1 MKLFLKLAG
10 ILLVLAAVAGLVG
23 FYVHGS
29 RAPGAADVTDRVL
42 LLVPDGASESD
53 PMVHLWLD
61 AGNELGLHMALLH
74 DSELVSPTADVRCA
88 GMIVP
93 DQVHRSANDAVIGA
107 LYRFVHNGG
116 QVMIV
121 YDAATWDLN
130 GRYQRNESRLSSLVG
145 VHYALYDQFRAN
157 SILWSAV
164 RGTAEAMDGLE
175 IPPGKFIPLSRRND
189 KISWEPVSAGAKK
202 DAEYTFSRY
211 QFGEL
216 TYPSFRT
223 TGDYDGKVLLESD
236 AGLVAGYRKDAA
248 GGVLFV
254 NLPLGYLKDR
264 TDGLLLHAFVRYFAE
279 RVLQLPFLAAVP
291 DGVGGLVLNWH
302 IDARFALAPLEELKK
317 IGMFKQGPFSIH
329 FTAGPDVDKFG
340 DHKGLDVLHDPLAD
354 QWIKFFVSRGYTVGS
369 HGGWMH
375 NYWGAKVTDDNA
387 AEFEP
392 YLEKNE
398 KALEQISGEPVRE
411 YSAPV
416 GNHPRWVTHW
426 LEKHGFV
433 AYYYVGDAGMA
444 PTRVY
449 LNGDRDTSIW
459 AFPILHMGRQ
469 AAFEEMQFDNIP
481 VETAKDWL
489 LDVTSFVSHEHTAR
503 LVYSHPLGASRY
515 TAALQAWLADT
526 AELEKQNAF
535 RWYTMT
541 ELANFLTRRDAV
553 EWNLSSGGGDTVV
566 LEATHPH
573 SLEHFSWA
581 LPQSRYSQVKVVE
594 GNGSV
599 RAADGYWFVTA
610 GRGTRIKVQMRL
622 LSDQPRALEV
632 AP

>member
-1 MKLFLKLAG
+1 MKFLVKIVGA
-10 ILLVLAAVAGLVG
+10 LLVLIAVAGLVG
-23 FYVHGS
+23 FYLHGS
-29 RAPGAADVTDRVL
+29 RTPEAGNVTDRIL
-42 LLVPDGASESD
+42 LLVPDGASKSD

-61 AGNELGLHMALLH
+61 AGNELGLHLELLH
-74 DSELVSPTADVRCA
+74 DSELVSPAGDVRCA

-93 DQVHRSANDAVIGA
+93 DQVHRSANDAVVGA
-107 LYRFVHNGG
+107 LYRYVRNGG
-116 QVMIV
+116 QLMVV
-121 YDAATWDLN
+121 YDAGTFDLN
-130 GRYQRNESRLSSLVG
+130 GRYEANESRLSSLVG
-145 VHYALYDQFRAN
+145 VHYALYDQFRQN
-157 SILWSAV
+157 SIVWSPV
-164 RGTAEAMDGLE
+164 RGTADAMEALE
-175 IPPGKFIPLSRRND
+175 MPPGKFIPLSRRNE
-189 KISWEPVSAGAKK
+189 KISWEPVSASGKK
-202 DAEYTFSRY
+202 DVEYTLSRY

-216 TYPSFRT
+216 SYPSFHT
-223 TGDYDGKVLLESD
+223 SGSFDGKVLLESD
-236 AGLVAGYRKDAA
+236 AGLVAGYRKEAA

-264 TDGLLLHAFVRYFAE
+264 TDGLLLHAFVRYFGE
-279 RVLQLPFLAAVP
+279 RVLKLPFLTAVP

-302 IDARFALAPLEELKK
+302 VDARFALPPLEELQK
-317 IGMFKQGPFSIH
+317 IGMFQQGPFSIH
-329 FTAGPDVDKFG
+329 FTAGPDVDQFG
-340 DHKGLDVLHDPLAD
+340 DGKGLDVLHDPAAD
-354 QWIKFFVSRGYTVGS
+354 KWIKYFVSRGYTIGS

-375 NYWGAKVTDDNA
+375 NYWGAKVTDNNA
-387 AEFEP
+387 AEFQP
-392 YLEKNE
+392 YLEKNQ

-426 LEKHGFV
+426 LEKQGFV
-433 AYYYVGDAGMA
+433 AYYFVGDAGMA

-449 LNGDRDTSIW
+449 LNGDRDDNIW

-481 VETAKDWL
+481 VSTAREWL
-489 LDVTSFVSHEHTAR
+489 LDVTDFVAHEHTAR

-515 TAALQAWLADT
+515 ASALQAWCARTAD
-526 AELEKQNAF
+526 LEKHNQF

-553 EWNLSSGGGDTVV
+553 EWKVTAGEGDSVT
-566 LEATHPH
+566 LEATHPR

-581 LPQSRYSQVKVVE
+581 FPRARYAQVKVVE

-599 RAADGYWFVTA
+599 RQDGDSWFVTA
-610 GRGTRIKVQMRL
+610 GSGTHLKVQMRL
-622 LSDQPRALEV
+622 LSGQPRALEV